1 MTDRLRRERPEES
14 FTLSMRA
21 RWDALR
27 DGPDAISLPLDP
39 YMKAGIQRIVAEPL
53 QRDEDSWL
61 RGTEAFARIFERVV

>member
-27 DGPDAISLPLDP
+27 DGPDAISLPLDQ